1 MRSETDLSQRV
12 FAVALRVDQRLFQEE
27 VKMSIDLHFGP
38 ELRRLRQE
46 AGLTLTEFSV
56 ALNYDKGHLSK
67 VERGERSASPELA
80 RRCDAFLGAKGELQ
94 RLATRP
100 ETGSDTTQTP
110 ATPSLWLVGRRTV
123 LAAGTGALVDLGL
136 KLGGQASS
144 AADPL
149 LSSFRTQFDQLRML
163 GQSTAP
169 KALLP
174 LLEAQTRTVAGL
186 AADTSSATRT
196 PALLLASRFAE
207 FTGWMAQEA
216 GDSGAAL
223 GWTGEAAEL
232 ARTGGDSYLGSY
244 ALVRRALVTL
254 YDGDAAGTVALASQA
269 QSDKLPPR
277 IRGLAAQR
285 EAQGHALVGDEH
297 DCLRSLDRARK
308 LLDSDDAR
316 SGAEPVIGTTHVS
329 DPAAMTTGWCLY
341 DLGRPK
347 AAAEILDR
355 ECRRLPPHA
364 LRTRARYG
372 FRRALAHAA
381 SGEAEHACAIA
392 RELLGMMP
400 AVPSATVNS
409 DVRRLAREF
418 SRFRSSRAVRD
429 LQPALARVLAPARG

>member
-1 MRSETDLSQRV
+1 MSAT
-12 FAVALRVDQRLFQEE
+12 QRL
-27 VKMSIDLHFGP
+27 GP

-80 RRCDAFLGAKGELQ
+80 RRCDAFLGADGALQ
-94 RLATRP
+94 RLAVRP
-100 ETGSDTTQTP
+100 GTGPDTTEPP
-110 ATPSLWLVGRRTV
+110 AAPSPWLVGRRAV
-123 LAAGTGALVDLGL
+123 LSAGTGALIDLGL
-136 KLGGQASS
+136 KFGGQAPSV
-144 AADPL
+144 ADPL
-149 LSSFRTQFDQLRML
+149 LPSMRAQFDQLREL

-169 KALLP
+169 KVLLP
-174 LLEAQTRTVAGL
+174 LLETQTRMVAGL
-186 AADTSSATRT
+186 AADASSASRAS
-196 PALLLASRFAE
+196 ALLLASRFAE

-223 GWTGEAAEL
+223 GWTAEAAEL
-232 ARTGGDSYLGSY
+232 ARAGGDAHLSSY

-254 YDGDAAGTVALASQA
+254 YDGDAAGTVALARRA
-269 QSDKLPPR
+269 QSDALPPR

-285 EAQGHALVGDEH
+285 EAQGHALVGDER
-297 DCLRSLDRARK
+297 DCLRSLDRARE
-308 LLDSDDAR
+308 LLGSDDAR
-316 SGAEPVIGTTHVS
+316 SGAEPVIGTAHVD

-347 AAAEILDR
+347 AAAEVLDR

-372 FRRALAHAA
+372 FRRSLAHAA
-381 SGEAEHACAIA
+381 SGEVEHACAIA
-392 RELLGMMP
+392 GELLGVMP

-409 DVRRLAREF
+409 DIRRLSREL
-418 SRFRSSRAVRD
+418 SRFRNSRAVRD
-429 LQPALARVLAPARG
+429 LQPALARVLAPTHD

>member
-1 MRSETDLSQRV
+1 
-12 FAVALRVDQRLFQEE
+12 
-27 VKMSIDLHFGP
+27 MSTTFGP

-46 AGLTLTEFSV
+46 ARLTLTEFSA

-80 RRCDAFLGAKGELQ
+80 RRCDAFLSADGELQ
-94 RLATRP
+94 RLAIRP
-100 ETGSDTTQTP
+100 ETESDTAETP
-110 ATPSLWLVGRRTV
+110 AAPSLWRAGRRAV
-123 LAAGTGALVDLGL
+123 LAAGTGSLIDLGL
-136 KLGGQASS
+136 KLGGQAPSTNGS
-144 AADPL
+144 L
-149 LSSFRTQFDQLRML
+149 LSSFRAQFDHLRKL

-169 KALLP
+169 KILLP
-174 LLEAQTRTVAGL
+174 LLETQTRTVVGL
-186 AADTSSATRT
+186 AADTPSATRA

-232 ARTGGDSYLGSY
+232 ARAGGDPYLGSY

-254 YDGDAAGTVALASQA
+254 YGGDAASTVALARRA
-269 QSDKLPPR
+269 QSDGLPPR

-285 EAQGHALVGDEH
+285 EAQGHALAGNERS
-297 DCLRSLDRARK
+297 CLRSLDRARE

-316 SGAEPVIGTTHVS
+316 NGAEPVIGTTHVS
-329 DPAAMTTGWCLY
+329 DPAAMTTGWCLH

-347 AAAEILDR
+347 AAAEVLDR

-364 LRTRARYG
+364 LRTQARYG
-372 FRRALAHAA
+372 FRRSLAHAA
-381 SGEAEHACAIA
+381 SGEVEYACTIA
-392 RELLGMMP
+392 GEFLGLMP

-409 DVRRLAREF
+409 DVRRLAREL
-418 SRFRSSRAVRD
+418 SRFRSSRAVRE
-429 LQPALARVLAPARG
+429 LQPALARVLAPIHD

>member
-1 MRSETDLSQRV
+1 MSTT
-12 FAVALRVDQRLFQEE
+12 LR
-27 VKMSIDLHFGP
+27 FGP

-56 ALNYDKGHLSK
+56 ALNYDKGYLSK
-67 VERGERSASPELA
+67 VERGKRSASLALA
-80 RRCDAFLGAKGELQ
+80 RRCDAFLGANGELQ
-94 RLATRP
+94 RLAVRP
-100 ETGSDTTQTP
+100 ETTSD
-110 ATPSLWLVGRRTV
+110 ATDTASSWRIGRRAV
-123 LAAGTGALVDLGL
+123 LSASTGTLIDLGL

-149 LSSFRTQFDQLRML
+149 LPSFRTQFDQLRKL

-169 KALLP
+169 GALLP
-174 LLEAQTRTVAGL
+174 LLETQTRMVAGL
-186 AADTSSATRT
+186 AAGIPTAHRA
-196 PALLLASRFAE
+196 PVLLLASRFAE

-223 GWTGEAAEL
+223 GWTGEAADL
-232 ARTGGDSYLGSY
+232 ARAGGDPYLGSY

-254 YDGDAAGTVALASQA
+254 YGGDAAGTVALARRA
-269 QSDKLPPR
+269 QSDGLPPR

-285 EAQGHALVGDEH
+285 EAQGHALVGDER
-297 DCLRSLDRARK
+297 DCLRSLDRARE

-316 SGAEPVIGTTHVS
+316 SDAEPVIGTSHVS
-329 DPAAMTTGWCLY
+329 DPAAMTTGWCLH

-372 FRRALAHAA
+372 FRRSLAHAA
-381 SGEAEHACAIA
+381 AGEVEHACAIA
-392 RELLGMMP
+392 GELLGVMP

-409 DVRRLAREF
+409 DVRRLAREL
-418 SRFRSSRAVRD
+418 SRFRSNRAVRD
-429 LQPALARVLAPARG
+429 LQPALARVLASAQA

>member
-1 MRSETDLSQRV
+1 
-12 FAVALRVDQRLFQEE
+12 
-27 VKMSIDLHFGP
+27 MSTTARFGP

-46 AGLTLTEFSV
+46 AGLTLTDFSV

-67 VERGERSASPELA
+67 VERGKRSASPELA
-80 RRCDAFLGAKGELQ
+80 RRCDAFLGANGELQ
-94 RLATRP
+94 RLVVGP
-100 ETGSDTTQTP
+100 ETPSDTSETP
-110 ATPSLWLVGRRTV
+110 TAPSLWVVGRRAV
-123 LAAGTGALVDLGL
+123 LSAGTGSLIDLGL

-144 AADPL
+144 TADPL
-149 LSSFRTQFDQLRML
+149 LPSFRAQFDQLRTL

-174 LLEAQTRTVAGL
+174 LLETQTHTVAGL
-186 AADTSSATRT
+186 AADAPPATRA

-223 GWTGEAAEL
+223 GWTGAAAEL
-232 ARTGGDSYLGSY
+232 AHAGGDPHLGSY

-254 YDGDAAGTVALASQA
+254 YAGDAAGTVTLARRA
-269 QSDKLPPR
+269 QGGELPPR

-285 EAQGHALVGDEH
+285 EAQGHALAGDER
-297 DCLRSLDRARK
+297 DCLHSLDRARA

-316 SGAEPVIGTTHVS
+316 SDAEPVIGTTHVS

-372 FRRALAHAA
+372 FRRSLAHAA
-381 SGEAEHACAIA
+381 SGEVEHACAIA
-392 RELLGMMP
+392 AELLGVMP
-400 AVPSATVNS
+400 AVPSATVNC
-409 DVRRLAREF
+409 DVRHLAREL
-418 SRFRSSRAVRD
+418 SRFRSSRAVRE
-429 LQPALARVLAPARG
+429 LQPALARVLAPAHD

>member
-1 MRSETDLSQRV
+1 
-12 FAVALRVDQRLFQEE
+12 
-27 VKMSIDLHFGP
+27 MSATPRFGP

-56 ALNYDKGHLSK
+56 ALNYDKGYLSK

-80 RRCDAFLGAKGELQ
+80 RRCDAFLGANGELQ
-94 RLATRP
+94 RLAVRP
-100 ETGSDTTQTP
+100 GSDSDTAETP
-110 ATPSLWLVGRRTV
+110 LAPSLWHVGRRAV
-123 LAAGTGALVDLGL
+123 LSAGTGALIEIGL
-136 KLGGQASS
+136 KLGGRTST

-149 LSSFRTQFDQLRML
+149 LPSFHAQFHQLRTL

-169 KALLP
+169 KVLLP
-174 LLEAQTRTVAGL
+174 LLETQTRTVAGL
-186 AADTSSATRT
+186 AAGAPSVSRA

-216 GDSGAAL
+216 GDTGAAI
-223 GWTGEAAEL
+223 GWTDEAAEL
-232 ARTGGDSYLGSY
+232 ARAGGDPYLGSY

-254 YDGDAAGTVALASQA
+254 YDGDAAGTVALARRA
-269 QSDKLPPR
+269 QSDELPPR

-285 EAQGHALVGDEH
+285 EAQGHALVGDERN
-297 DCLRSLDRARK
+297 CLRNLDKARE

-316 SGAEPVIGTTHVS
+316 SGTEPAIGTTHVG

-347 AAAEILDR
+347 AAAEVLDR

-372 FRRALAHAA
+372 FRRSLAHAA
-381 SGEAEHACAIA
+381 SGEVEHACAIA
-392 RELLGMMP
+392 GELLGVMP

-409 DVRRLAREF
+409 DVRRLAREL

-429 LQPALARVLAPARG
+429 LQPALARVLAPAND